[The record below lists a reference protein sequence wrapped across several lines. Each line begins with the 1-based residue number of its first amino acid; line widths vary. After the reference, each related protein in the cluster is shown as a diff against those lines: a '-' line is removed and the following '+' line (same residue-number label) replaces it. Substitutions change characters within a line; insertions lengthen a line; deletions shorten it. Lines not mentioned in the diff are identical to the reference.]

1 MDDTSILNY
10 EFPISERYRIMLR
23 LEHLFQFSRDRINL
37 NHPADFEL
45 FLQTLIEI
53 SELFKRTAYQS
64 ELLDEIQK
72 YHNYLLG
79 LMEIPSVDKIALDSI
94 LTNIESSSK
103 SLKKFNIDAIQFFK
117 HEIVKDFRK
126 RDALSLHHPCFDMP
140 LLHYWSNHNHAL
152 TRQTMLTEW
161 IEEFAPIEDTLLL
174 LLHLVR
180 QSAYPKSEITTQGK
194 FLLNLS
200 NASTSPLIKISY
212 DANLKVYPE
221 ISGSK
226 HRVYLRFM
234 PVDTNVD
241 CDIFKQEIPFE
252 LTVYHLS

>member
-1 MDDTSILNY
+1 MNDTSILNY
-10 EFPISERYRIMLR
+10 EFPISERYRTMLR

-45 FLQTLIEI
+45 FLQALIEI
-53 SELFKRTAYQS
+53 SELFKRTSYQN
-64 ELLDEIQK
+64 ELLDEVEK
-72 YHNYLLG
+72 YHHYLLG
-79 LMEIPSVDKIALDSI
+79 LTKIPSVDKIALDSI
-94 LTNIESSSK
+94 LTNIELSSK
-103 SLKKFNIDAIQFFK
+103 KLKEFNIRTIQFFK
-117 HEIVKDFRK
+117 NEIVKEFRN
-126 RDALSLHHPCFDMP
+126 RCALSPHHPCFDVP

-161 IEEFAPIEDTLLL
+161 IEEFAPIEDMLLL
-174 LLHLVR
+174 LLHLIR
-180 QSAYPKSEITTQGK
+180 QSAYPKSEIANQGK

-200 NASTSPLIKISY
+200 ASNESPLIKISY

-226 HRVYLRFM
+226 HRVYIRFI
-234 PVDTNVD
+234 PIDTNID
-241 CDIFKQEIPFE
+241 YEISEQDIPFE